1 VFLRRLELFDLRNVK
16 EAGLDLASGLNVF
29 LGRNAQGKTTVLEG
43 VGLVSRGR
51 SFRSD
56 DSRAAIRS
64 GAERF
69 LARGLARND
78 SGREATLE
86 LETSQ
91 TSRSFRV
98 DGRDV
103 APKEYHGRLEVVVYS
118 TERLRVVRG
127 PMRERR
133 QFLDRGASALW
144 PSYRQSLRDFERV
157 LAQRNAALQS
167 RARDLAVWSDRFV
180 ELGASLRERR
190 SAYAQR
196 LNAALERGFRPQAE
210 EYEVA
215 VRLSAPSP
223 EAAREE
229 LRAAQVEMR
238 AAELAAG
245 RSLVGPHRDAVA
257 LLVNGEEAADKAS
270 AGQARSLLLA
280 LALAALEIYRE
291 ERGEAAVALLDDL
304 DSELDEER
312 AEALCREVGGRGQ
325 ALVTTAHPTWAE
337 RLRTQARLF
346 HVEGGEVRAA

>member
-1 VFLRRLELFDLRNVK
+1 MSRLELFDLRNVK

-64 GAERF
+64 GSERC
-69 LARGLARND
+69 LVRGLARSG

-86 LETSQ
+86 LELSQ
-91 TSRSFRV
+91 TSRRFRV

-103 APKEYHGRLEVVVYS
+103 SPKEYHGRLEVVVYS

-133 QFLDRGASALW
+133 QFLDRGAAALW
-144 PSYRQSLRDFERV
+144 PSYRHELRSFERV
-157 LAQRNAALQS
+157 LAQRNAALAA
-167 RARDLAVWSDRFV
+167 RARDLTVWSDRFV

-190 SAYAQR
+190 AAYAQR
-196 LNAALERGFRPQAE
+196 LNGALERGFRPQGE
-210 EYEVA
+210 GYVVA
-215 VRLSAPSP
+215 ARPAAASP

-229 LRAAQVEMR
+229 LRDAVQAGR
-238 AAELAAG
+238 AAELLAG
-245 RSLVGPHRDAVA
+245 RSLVGPHRDPVG
-257 LLVNGEEAADKAS
+257 LLVNGEEAQDKAS

-304 DSELDEER
+304 DSELDDER
-312 AEALCREVGGRGQ
+312 ALALCREVSGRGQ

-337 RLRTQARLF
+337 RLRAEARLF

>member
-1 VFLRRLELFDLRNVK
+1 MFLRRLELFDLRNVK

-51 SFRSD
+51 SFRSE
-56 DSRAAIRS
+56 DSRSAIRS
-64 GAERF
+64 GSERF
-69 LARGLARND
+69 LARGLARSG
-78 SGREATLE
+78 SGREAILE
-86 LETSQ
+86 LEMSQ
-91 TSRSFRV
+91 TTRRFRV

-103 APKEYHGRLEVVVYS
+103 LPKEYHGRLEVVVYS

-133 QFLDRGASALW
+133 QFLDRGAAALW
-144 PSYRQSLRDFERV
+144 PSYRQHLRDFERV
-157 LAQRNAALQS
+157 LAQRNAALQ
-167 RARDLAVWSDRFV
+167 ARGKDLEVWTDRFV

-190 SAYAQR
+190 AIYAQR
-196 LNAALERGFRPQAE
+196 LNTALARGFRPQGE
-210 EYEVA
+210 SYEVSA
-215 VRLSAPSP
+215 RLAPRNP
-223 EAAREE
+223 EAAGLE
-229 LRAAQVEMR
+229 LREAILASR

-245 RSLVGPHRDAVA
+245 RSLVGPHRDPVA

-304 DSELDEER
+304 DSELDDER
-312 AEALCREVGGRGQ
+312 ALALCREVSGRGQ

-337 RLRTQARLF
+337 RLRTEARLF